1 MHDRHPLRPI
11 RTAAGRRGLRV
22 ALLLLV
28 PLVILLLLVLGGIA
42 GCTPREP
49 PIELAEVLPEHAELR
64 LVEDASGRPLAIDA
78 AGLGDELLDR
88 LRREPLGFEDWSA
101 VFTVAAA
108 ETAAAE
114 GAQREATPIPG
125 DYRVT
130 ADAVRFLPAEP
141 FERGT
146 SYSVRWLDADETELT
161 FEPSRDGARATTQV
175 AAIYPSAD
183 NLPQNLARFHIQFT
197 APMREGTAGEHVR
210 LLVEGS
216 GERVDAFADEA
227 QEVGDEPSGAREQ
240 PIAADGATEQDA
252 EQDVVERD
260 VVDRDV
266 ADRDV
271 VQRGIFEEWSE
282 DGTRLTLTVAV
293 DEDGRTPLE
302 IAGRYRLLVDR
313 GWEDARG
320 VPLRGSFEKVFAVV
334 KPDRDPPDVQSWSV
348 TPPVSAA
355 APLVVDFP
363 APLDHERLH
372 QALEVVSQ
380 DHRIEGSVLVS
391 NEEKRWSF
399 SSAEPW
405 QNGRYVVR
413 VVEPLDDP
421 AGNPLGGAQG
431 TATTG
436 VGTVVPFLVEIPEA
450 AAPRGRRAG

>member
-1 MHDRHPLRPI
+1 M
-11 RTAAGRRGLRV
+11 
-22 ALLLLV
+22 
-28 PLVILLLLVLGGIA
+28 A
-42 GCTPREP
+42 GCTPREL
-49 PIELAEVLPEHAELR
+49 PIELAEVLPERAELR
-64 LVEDASGRPLAIDA
+64 LVEDASGRPVAIDA

-114 GAQREATPIPG
+114 GAQPEATPIAG

-141 FERGT
+141 FERGA
-146 SYSVRWLDADETELT
+146 SYSVRWLDSTETELT
-161 FEPSRDGARATTQV
+161 FEPSRDGAPATTQV
-175 AAIYPSAD
+175 VAIYPSAD

-210 LLVEGS
+210 LVVEGS

-227 QEVGDEPSGAREQ
+227 REVDDEPRADEPSDAREQ
-240 PIAADGATEQDA
+240 AISAEGATEQDV

-260 VVDRDV
+260 VVE
-266 ADRDV
+266 
-271 VQRGIFEEWSE
+271 RGILEEWSE
-282 DGTRLTLTVAV
+282 DGTRLTLNLAV

-363 APLDHERLH
+363 APLDHVRLH

-431 TATTG
+431 SNTTG

-450 AAPRGRRAG
+450 AAPRRRRAG